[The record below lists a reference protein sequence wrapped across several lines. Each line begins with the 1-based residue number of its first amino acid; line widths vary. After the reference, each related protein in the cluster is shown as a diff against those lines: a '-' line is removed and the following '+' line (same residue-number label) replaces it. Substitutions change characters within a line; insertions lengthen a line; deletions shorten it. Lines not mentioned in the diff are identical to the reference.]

1 MENTISSKISSLHN
15 KAEYKTVA
23 LTDIICNPKN
33 DYQMINIDELAEDI
47 KRNGLLHN
55 LVVVP
60 TQENKKYKLL
70 AGERR
75 FKALQKLN
83 ESEPEKWGTVH
94 VLVYTGL
101 TERQEEII
109 MDSSNLQAR
118 SSGGNEE
125 QLRKATNRYMDNL
138 KAEFGISEKQ
148 ALKEATDV
156 YSGSGN
162 TIRTNRKIGQNLNED
177 FTDELDKGKIGKG
190 DAAVIADMDED
201 EQDNLFDEFESAET
215 EEEKQAVITNA
226 VNNQKEK
233 STKAKTEK
241 KSGKQPKE
249 TEESEV
255 TTSYVD
261 PRIKTRINYIEKVTN
276 MTEQIKALNNQDTV
290 AQIARLDKC
299 ADEDNADKVLAKVN
313 QLLVELTAFKN
324 AIKESDGEFEI
335 PIDPVHGH
343 RMGNKDEEGYAG

>member
-1 MENTISSKISSLHN
+1 MF
-15 KAEYKTVA
+15 
-23 LTDIICNPKN
+23 
-33 DYQMINIDELAEDI
+33 
-47 KRNGLLHN
+47 
-55 LVVVP
+55 
-60 TQENKKYKLL
+60 TQE
-70 AGERR
+70 
-75 FKALQKLN
+75 
-83 ESEPEKWGTVH
+83 
-94 VLVYTGL
+94 
-101 TERQEEII
+101 
-109 MDSSNLQAR
+109 
-118 SSGGNEE
+118 
-125 QLRKATNRYMDNL
+125 
-138 KAEFGISEKQ
+138 AETQSAPIE
-148 ALKEATDV
+148 
-156 YSGSGN
+156 N
-162 TIRTNRKIGQNLNED
+162 GQNLNED

-190 DAAVIADMDED
+190 DAAVIADMNED

-233 STKAKTEK
+233 STKAKAEK

-261 PRIKTRINYIEKVTN
+261 PRITTRINYIEKVTD

-299 ADEDNADKVLAKVN
+299 ADEDKADKVLAKVN

>member
-23 LTDIICNPKN
+23 LADIICNPKN

-60 TQENKKYKLL
+60 TQESGKYKLL

-190 DAAVIADMDED
+190 DAAVIADMNED

-233 STKAKTEK
+233 STKAKAEK

-261 PRIKTRINYIEKVTN
+261 PRITTRINYIEKVTD

-299 ADEDNADKVLAKVN
+299 ADEDKADKVLAKVN